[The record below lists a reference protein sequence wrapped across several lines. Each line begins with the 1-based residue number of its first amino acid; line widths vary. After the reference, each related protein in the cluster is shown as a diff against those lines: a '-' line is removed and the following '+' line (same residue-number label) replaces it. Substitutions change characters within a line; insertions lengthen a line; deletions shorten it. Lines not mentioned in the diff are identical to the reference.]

1 MINAHA
7 LQLTIACATLL
18 VGAGS
23 GTAQQPAA
31 PSYQIHRDL
40 IRGRVT
46 TDSGKAIKDA
56 EVAVTMA
63 PDRVSQLSKT
73 DSAGRYEIVFERGT
87 GDYLVHVASLGRD
100 AFRKRVTRTGSD
112 SVFTVDAAL
121 KPTVQQLPTVT
132 VQAPRTRIAR
142 ETGGGIPNPVGAKEE
157 IGGSGVSSI
166 VSPDQRGNLDA
177 LAGAVPGISAVAGG
191 GVSVLG
197 LAPTQN
203 SATLNGLA
211 FDAGS
216 VPRGARTQAAIAS
229 STYDPSR
236 GGFSGAQTQVTL
248 SPGDINISRRAIL
261 TLDSPAM
268 QASDPVAA
276 RAGQQYTTLDLN
288 LGASGATNMDRW
300 VYNTGL
306 ELKRQTA
313 DITSVLDADPD
324 LLSHAGVARDSVTRL
339 LSALNAL
346 GIPSSSRGVPD
357 NRTTDVVSF
366 LGRLDRPFFDYN
378 SYTPLNTTWG
388 VTSFATRTHTGAL
401 NFAPTSTPAH
411 GGETN
416 DLAGGVQ
423 GVYSSYFGAKQDQLN
438 DTKIGVSVHRLT
450 TTPYVALPDGRVLVS
465 SSLTTSQGGVAS
477 LAFAGNAALDAARN
491 TVTWEATNETYFY
504 WRGSPSHKGKLYA
517 DTRLDGYSIEN
528 EFNHL
533 GSYSYNSLADLQ
545 ANRPASFT
553 RTLSSPT
560 RTGGEWSGALSLG
573 DNWVKSPHFSMIYG
587 GRLEANAFT
596 SSPQSNPEISRL
608 FGASTSRA
616 PNSVHFSPRM
626 GFNWYYTAARPQFGI
641 GMNGAGTFFTVPR
654 AVLRGGIGEF
664 RQILDPT
671 LLADASVATGLPGS
685 TTRLAC
691 FGPAVPVPDWHSFDT
706 DESSIPRQCA
716 GQTSGVTFSDAA
728 PNVLL
733 FDRDYRAARSWRGN
747 LSFASSVGALM
758 YVIDGTYALHLNQP
772 SSTDLNFAGLPLFT
786 LPSDG
791 GRPVFVPTSSIVASS
806 GVVAPAAART
816 AQEFG
821 QVLSRSSDLRGRAGQ
836 ASIRVRPNVFFLGRW
851 AIDATYT
858 RTDARMQARGFDG
871 STFGDPRAIEWARAD
886 YAPNHEI
893 ALQAYYTHRWFAV
906 TLSGKASSGLPFT
919 PMVGSDVN
927 GDGLADDR
935 AFIVDPTKTSD
946 ASFATGMR
954 SLLATT
960 SSRSR
965 DCLLAQA
972 GKAAARNSCEGPWT
986 AALNAS
992 VSPGYSIIRKLPF
1005 SSHYPQIS
1013 LFIANPLGGLDQLL
1027 HGENLKGWG
1036 TPAFPDRVLYYV
1048 RGFDSTTRNYRYEV
1062 NPRFGNTRPSATTF
1076 RTPFR
1081 VTLDV
1086 SMTFGPSYDEQQ
1098 VERMLRNGRNGN
1110 PGPKLDSAAIVR
1122 RYCGNL
1128 PDWYGEILR
1137 QADSL
1142 LITREQSEGLTAAR
1156 TAYVSRIREHW
1167 GRFASFVAAT
1177 PDRYDLKELVKA
1189 QTDATD
1195 MAWDIARD
1203 EAQTTLP
1210 KFLTPTQLK
1219 LLPGNAGYLFHSTE
1233 KVRGA
1238 RFFSTSTC

>member
-1 MINAHA
+1 MLKVLSYRLA
-7 LQLTIACATLL
+7 TACAALV
-18 VGAGS
+18 VGAACA
-23 GTAQQPAA
+23 TAQQPTA
-31 PSYQIHRDL
+31 PSYQIHRDV

-63 PDRVSQLSKT
+63 PDRVSQTAKT
-73 DSAGRYEIVFERGT
+73 DSAGRYELIFERGT

-112 SVFTVDAAL
+112 SVFTVDAVL

-132 VQAPRTRIAR
+132 VQAPRTRIPR

-157 IGGSGVSSI
+157 VGGGGVSSI

-197 LAPTQN
+197 LPPAQN
-203 SATLNGLA
+203 GATLNGLA

-216 VPRGARTQAAIAS
+216 VPRAARTQAVIAS

-248 SPGDINISRRAIL
+248 SPGDININRRAMF

-268 QASDPVAA
+268 QASDPVATG
-276 RAGQQYTTLDLN
+276 AGQQYTTLDLN

-300 VYNTGL
+300 VYNTGA
-306 ELKRQTA
+306 ELKRQTSNV
-313 DITSVLDADPD
+313 TSVLDADPD
-324 LLSHAGVARDSVTRL
+324 VLTHAGVARDSVTRL
-339 LSALNAL
+339 LSALTAL
-346 GIPSSSRGVPD
+346 GIPSSSHGVPD

-366 LGRLDRPFFDYN
+366 MGRLDRPFFDYN
-378 SYTPLNTTWG
+378 AYTPLNTTWG
-388 VTSFATRTHTGAL
+388 VTSFVTRTHTGAL
-401 NFAPTSTPAH
+401 NFSPTSTPAH

-423 GVYSSYFGAKQDQLN
+423 GVYSAYFGTKQDQLN
-438 DTKIGVSVHRLT
+438 DTKLGVSVHRLT

-465 SSLTTSQGGVAS
+465 SSLATTQGGVAS
-477 LAFAGNAALDAARN
+477 LAFAGNAALDAART
-491 TVTWEATNETYFY
+491 TVTWEGTNETYFY
-504 WRGSPSHKGKLYA
+504 WRGSTAHKGKLYA

-528 EFNHL
+528 AFNHL

-553 RTLSSPT
+553 RTLTSPT

-573 DNWVKSPHFSMIYG
+573 DNWVRSPHFSMIYG
-587 GRLEANAFT
+587 ARLEGNAFT
-596 SSPQSNPEISRL
+596 SAPQNNPEIERL
-608 FGASTSRA
+608 FGASNSHA
-616 PNSVHFSPRM
+616 PDSWHVSPRM
-626 GFNWYYTAARPQFGI
+626 GFNWYYTSARPTFGI
-641 GMNGAGTFFTVPR
+641 GMNQAGTFYSVPKG
-654 AVLRGGIGEF
+654 VIRGGIGEF

-671 LLADASVATGLPGS
+671 LLADAGVATGLPGS

-691 FGPAVPVPDWHSFDT
+691 FGPAVPLPDWHSFAT
-706 DESSIPRQCA
+706 DESSIPTQCIGA
-716 GQTSGVTFSDAA
+716 NTGPTFSDAS
-728 PNVLL
+728 PNVQL
-733 FDRDYRAARSWRGN
+733 FDRRYQPARSWRGN
-747 LSFASSVGALM
+747 LSYASSVGSVM

-772 SSTDLNFAGLPLFT
+772 SITDLNFAGVPRLT
-786 LPSDG
+786 LADDG
-791 GRPVFVPTSSIVASS
+791 GRSVFVPASSIVASS

-816 AQEFG
+816 TQQFG
-821 QVLSRSSDLRGRAGQ
+821 QVMSRTSDLRGRAGQ
-836 ASIRVRPNVFFLGRW
+836 ASFRLRPSAAFFGRW
-851 AIDATYT
+851 DATYT
-858 RTDARMQARGFDG
+858 YTNARMQARGFDG
-871 STFGDPRAIEWARAD
+871 STFGDPRAVEWARAD
-886 YAPNHEI
+886 YAPTHEI
-893 ALQAYYTHRWFAV
+893 ALQAYYLNRWFGV
-906 TLSGKASSGLPFT
+906 TLSGKVSSGLPFT
-919 PMVGSDVN
+919 PMVASDVN
-927 GDGLADDR
+927 GDGLANDR
-935 AFIVDPTKTSD
+935 AFIVDPAKTAD
-946 ASFATGMR
+946 ASLASGMR

-960 SSRSR
+960 STRSR
-965 DCLLAQA
+965 DCLLAQL
-972 GKAAARNSCEGPWT
+972 GSAASRNSCEGPWT

-992 VSPGYSIIRKLPF
+992 ASPGYTIMRKLPF
-1005 SSHYPQIS
+1005 ASHYPQVS

-1027 HGENLKGWG
+1027 HGDNLKGWG

-1048 RGFDSTTRNYRYEV
+1048 RGFDSTTRSYRYEV

-1086 SMTFGPSYDEQQ
+1086 SMSFGPSYDEQQ
-1098 VERMLRNGRNGN
+1098 MDRMLRNGRNGN

-1128 PDWYGEILR
+1128 PDWYSEILR

-1142 LITREQSEGLTAAR
+1142 LLTREQSDGLTAAR
-1156 TAYVSRIREHW
+1156 TAYLGRVREHW
-1167 GRFASFVAAT
+1167 GRLAGFVAKT
-1177 PDRYDLKELVKA
+1177 PERYDLKELVKA
-1189 QTDATD
+1189 QSDATD
-1195 MAWDIARD
+1195 AAWDLARA
-1203 EAQTTLP
+1203 EAQSTLP
-1210 KFLTPTQLK
+1210 KLLTPTQLK
-1219 LLPGNAGYLFHSTE
+1219 LLPGNAGFLFQS
-1233 KVRGA
+1233 KQAVRGT
-1238 RFFSTSTC
+1238 RYFSTSSC